1 MRTIFCLFEKKVYFR
16 SMNISVYDII
26 QSKLAVN
33 QDDGV
38 KLFESLHIENFS
50 NTSISFINIDLLSSL
65 FLNESIG
72 RLAIIYGEKISSINF
87 IYPQDK
93 PLFKSKVEDVI
104 ENALM
109 GDEYDHLVDEAKLT
123 I

>member
-1 MRTIFCLFEKKVYFR
+1 
-16 SMNISVYDII
+16 MNISVYDII

-33 QDDGV
+33 QEDGA
-38 KLFESLHIENFS
+38 KLFESLQSNDFS
-50 NTSISFINIDLLSSL
+50 NSAISFDNIDLLSSL

-72 RLAIIYGEKISSINF
+72 RLAMIYGEKVNSIEF

>member
-1 MRTIFCLFEKKVYFR
+1 
-16 SMNISVYDII
+16 MNISVNDII
-26 QSKLAVN
+26 QSNFAVN

-38 KLFESLHIENFS
+38 KFFETIKSIDFS
-50 NTSISFINIDLLSSL
+50 NTTISFINVDLLSTL

-72 RLAIIYGEKISSINF
+72 RLAMIYGDKVNSIKF
-87 IYPQDK
+87 IYPESK

-109 GDEYDHLVDEAKLT
+109 GDEYDLLVDEAKLT

>member
-1 MRTIFCLFEKKVYFR
+1 
-16 SMNISVYDII
+16 MNISVYDTI
-26 QSKLAVN
+26 QSNLAVN

-38 KLFESLHIENFS
+38 KLFELLSSRDIS
-50 NTSISFINIDLLSSL
+50 NMRISFNNIDLLSSL

-72 RLAIIYGEKISSINF
+72 RLAILFGEKINSISF
-87 IYPQDK
+87 IYPEDK

-109 GDEYDHLVDEAKLT
+109 GDEYDSLVDEANLT

>member
-1 MRTIFCLFEKKVYFR
+1 
-16 SMNISVYDII
+16 MNISVYDII